1 MNGKQPEET
10 THFGFESVGVGEKA
24 DRVRAVFDSVA
35 GHYDVMNDL
44 MSFGL
49 HRIWKRFALDV
60 CGLRPSTRLLDL
72 AGGTGDLAARAYART
87 RQIVL
92 ADINGA
98 MLQRGRDRLI
108 DEGKVGVR
116 SVQVDA
122 EALPFADGAFD
133 CVVMAFGLRN
143 VTNKERA
150 LRSIH
155 RVLARG
161 GRLVVLEFSQVSD
174 ERLRRFYDAYSF
186 RVLPWLGARIA
197 GDANSYRYLAESIRV
212 HPDQDALLRMF
223 EDAGFE
229 RCRHFNLA
237 HGVVAVHRG
246 YRF

>member
-1 MNGKQPEET
+1 MSGKQPEET

-44 MSFGL
+44 MSLGL

-72 AGGTGDLAARAYART
+72 AGGTGDLAVRAYAKT
-87 RQIVL
+87 RHIVL

-174 ERLRRFYDAYSF
+174 ERLRRLYDAYSF

-197 GDANSYRYLAESIRV
+197 GDASSYRYLAESIRV

-223 EDAGFE
+223 EEAGFE

-237 HGVVAVHRG
+237 QGVVAVHRG